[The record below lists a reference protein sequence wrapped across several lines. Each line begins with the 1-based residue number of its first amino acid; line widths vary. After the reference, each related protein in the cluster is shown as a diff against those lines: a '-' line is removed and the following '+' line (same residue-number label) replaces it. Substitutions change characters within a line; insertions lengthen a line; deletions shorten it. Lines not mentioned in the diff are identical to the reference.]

1 MDDNT
6 PGVYGGGRPRA
17 PQAQAPGYQGPGSQY
32 GTPQDSGW
40 TWNPGAGQQF
50 SQNNQINPNTG
61 MFYPGQ
67 EGGLVPAN
75 VALQYQALSDQGIW
89 RSRQAMMRSGI
100 NYARG
105 ALGLLQSF
113 RPGGGA
119 TIESGQYNQ
128 LAGLEFNRA
137 QMTQP
142 LDLLGDYRRHET
154 AVARQQANRA
164 QERQLAV
171 QIAATAAG
179 LAFGGVGALGSAAGM
194 ASTFMQ
200 QGAGSYNQSADTAS
214 QQHGQQVAQMGQN
227 PMQGPQQPPST
238 FGPGLP
244 QSGGGGGQ
252 AGGTFQAQSSAPGQ
266 QGAQPAQGGQQGQP
280 GAQGQGA
287 GGKSIQGQPG
297 QAGGQAMGMP
307 TVGSNGDFSPL
318 AYAATGVGGLA
329 HPIQQMALTRAT
341 AQMVEDDPFY
351 ATFSAAVNARW
362 QQRLSA

>member
-1 MDDNT
+1 M
-6 PGVYGGGRPRA
+6 VYTNPANGYGNKSGGAYDRA
-17 PQAQAPGYQGPGSQY
+17 GGGYQGPGSQY
-32 GTPQDSGW
+32 GGPQNAGW
-40 TWNPGAGQQF
+40 TWNGDAATQF
-50 SQNNQINPNTG
+50 SQNNQIDPNTG

-67 EGGLVPAN
+67 EGGLVPSN
-75 VALQYQALSDQGIW
+75 IALQYQALSDQGIW

-154 AVARQQANRA
+154 AVARQQANRQ

-179 LAFGGVGALGSAAGM
+179 LAFGGVGGGLMGSLFGGAAA
-194 ASTFMQ
+194 ASGGGGGDP
-200 QGAGSYNQSADTAS
+200 GAQYPQ
-214 QQHGQQVAQMGQN
+214 GQQRTQPAGVPA

-244 QSGGGGGQ
+244 QSDGGGQ

-297 QAGGQAMGMP
+297 GAGGQAMGMP

>member
-50 SQNNQINPNTG
+50 AQGNQIDPNTG

-67 EGGLVPAN
+67 GGLVPAN

-179 LAFGGVGALGSAAGM
+179 LAFGGVGGGLVGSLFGGAASAASGGGDP
-194 ASTFMQ
+194 
-200 QGAGSYNQSADTAS
+200 GAQYPQ
-214 QQHGQQVAQMGQN
+214 GQQRTQPAGAPA

-244 QSGGGGGQ
+244 QSGGGPQ

-266 QGAQPAQGGQQGQP
+266 QGSQPAQGGQQGQP

-287 GGKSIQGQPG
+287 GGKSVQGQPG
-297 QAGGQAMGMP
+297 GAGGQAMGMP

>member
-50 SQNNQINPNTG
+50 AQDNQIDPNTG

-67 EGGLVPAN
+67 GGLVPAN

-179 LAFGGVGALGSAAGM
+179 IAFGGVGGGLVGSLFGGAASAASGGGDP
-194 ASTFMQ
+194 
-200 QGAGSYNQSADTAS
+200 GAQYPQ
-214 QQHGQQVAQMGQN
+214 GQQRTQPAGAPA

-244 QSGGGGGQ
+244 QSGGGAQ

-266 QGAQPAQGGQQGQP
+266 QGSQPAQGGQQGQP

-297 QAGGQAMGMP
+297 GAGGQAMGMP

>member
-6 PGVYGGGRPRA
+6 PGVYGGGRPRQQ
-17 PQAQAPGYQGPGSQY
+17 PTPGAGYVGPGSDWGY
-32 GTPQDSGW
+32 PDASGW
-40 TWNPGAGQQF
+40 TNYPDAADRF
-50 SQNNQINPNTG
+50 NRVNQIDPNTG

-67 EGGLVPAN
+67 PGGLPPAN
-75 VALQYQALSDQGIW
+75 IALQIQSLSDQGIW
-89 RSRQAMMRSGI
+89 RSRQSMMRSGI
-100 NYARG
+100 NYAKG

-119 TIESGQYNQ
+119 TMEAGQYNV

-137 QMTQP
+137 QLTEP
-142 LDLLGDYRRHET
+142 LDFLGDYRRHET
-154 AVARQQANRA
+154 AVERQKSNRM
-164 QERQLAV
+164 QERQLIV
-171 QIAATAAG
+171 NIAAAAAG
-179 LAFGGVGALGSAAGM
+179 VATGGAAGGLFGL
-194 ASTFMQ
+194 AGGLFS
-200 QGAGSYNQSADTAS
+200 GAAAGGGGGDPGAQYPQ
-214 QQHGQQVAQMGQN
+214 GQQRTQPAGAPA